1 MTVPILQ
8 VTRMRLKEVW
18 WEFESRCPW
27 DIFRTQAHPGDQART
42 GGRQRHIHSAPHLGL
57 TPAPAC
63 PGAADKSYQ
72 MEASVAVG
80 SAVVKGCLGMGGGAR
95 WGTPRDSGLNFLPAM
110 RHWRR
115 ETGGT
120 WGWFLCGP
128 LSRIG
133 WGKGRRIE
141 GIEKG
146 ERQRDREMGMG
157 RCR

>member
-80 SAVVKGCLGMGGGAR
+80 SAVVTGCLGMGGGAR
-95 WGTPRDSGLNFLPAM
+95 WGTPRDSGLNSLPS
-110 RHWRR
+110 
-115 ETGGT
+115 TSCPPCGFGG
-120 WGWFLCGP
+120 GKQVGLGAGSSVGP
-128 LSRIG
+128 
-133 WGKGRRIE
+133 
-141 GIEKG
+141 
-146 ERQRDREMGMG
+146 
-157 RCR
+157 